1 MSTPLRTGILG
12 CGGIAN
18 RHAQVLS
25 GLPDIRL
32 VAFCDQEASRAK
44 EFALKYTGGHAAC
57 YNDYREMLDR
67 SALDLLYICLPPFAH
82 GDEVADAA
90 RRGIHV
96 FIEKPIALESN
107 HAWHMVAAAEAAG
120 IKSQVGF
127 MYRFGEAVC
136 TLKQAITEGTAG
148 PAALMVATY
157 YCNALHAPWWRE
169 KSKSGGQTVEQIIHL
184 FDLARYLL
192 GEPRTVYARQA
203 NLFHRDVPGYTVE
216 DVSCTTITFA
226 SGALAS
232 ISATNNAIPGRWLAR
247 FDAVTRNLTAFF
259 SDINRAVLVQTDKPG
274 NPEVTID
281 SGRDVFREEA
291 LDLIRAIREDRPT
304 RTPLREGALSLD
316 LVLAAQHSALEQRE
330 VTLTGPVAPV
340 SGVAAR

>member
-1 MSTPLRTGILG
+1 MSTPLRTGMLG

-32 VAFCDQEASRAK
+32 VAFCDQEASRAR
-44 EFALKYTGGHAAC
+44 EFAIKYAGGQAAC
-57 YNDYREMLDR
+57 YDDYRQMLDR
-67 SALDLLYICLPPFAH
+67 SGLDLLYICLPPFAH
-82 GDEVADAA
+82 GNEVADAA
-90 RRGIHV
+90 GRGIHV
-96 FIEKPIALESN
+96 FIEKPIALESS
-107 HAWHMVAAAEAAG
+107 HAWQMVAAAEAAG

-127 MYRFGEAVC
+127 MYRFGEAVDA
-136 TLKQAITEGTAG
+136 LKQAIAEGTAG

-169 KSKSGGQTVEQIIHL
+169 KSKSGGQIVEQIIHL

-192 GEPRTVYARQA
+192 GEPRTVYARQD

-247 FDAVTRNLTAFF
+247 FDVVTRNLTAFF
-259 SDINRAVLVQTDKPG
+259 SDINRAVFVHTDRPG
-274 NPEVTID
+274 NPEETID
-281 SGRDVFREEA
+281 SNRDVFREEA
-291 LDLIRAIREDRPT
+291 LDLIRAILEDRPT

-316 LVLAAQHSALEQRE
+316 LVLAAEHSARE
-330 VTLTGPVAPV
+330 GREIVLSGSAGPVRD
-340 SGVAAR
+340 VAAR

>member
-1 MSTPLRTGILG
+1 MSRPLRTGMLG
-12 CGGIAN
+12 CGGIAS
-18 RHAQVLS
+18 RHAQVLA

-32 VAFCDQEASRAK
+32 VAFCDQEPSRAQ
-44 EFALKYTGGHAAC
+44 EFSRKYAGGQAAC
-57 YNDYREMLDR
+57 YDDYHQMLD
-67 SALDLLYICLPPFAH
+67 SSGLDLLYICLPPFAH
-82 GDEVADAA
+82 GNEVADAA

-96 FIEKPIALESN
+96 FIEKPIALESS
-107 HAWHMVAAAEAAG
+107 HAWQMVAAAEAAG

-127 MYRFGEAVC
+127 MYRFGEAVEA
-136 TLKQAITEGTAG
+136 LKGAMTGGTAG
-148 PAALMVATY
+148 PAALLVATY

-169 KSKSGGQTVEQIIHL
+169 KSKSGGQVVEQIIHL

-192 GEPRTVYARQA
+192 GEPRTVYARQD
-203 NLFHRDVPGYTVE
+203 NLFHRDVPSYTVE

-247 FDAVTRNLTAFF
+247 FDVVTRNLTAFF
-259 SDINRAVLVQTDKPG
+259 SDINHAALVQTDRPE
-274 NPEVTID
+274 NPEVTINSD
-281 SGRDVFREEA
+281 RDVFREEA

-316 LVLAAQHSALEQRE
+316 LVLAAQHSAEEGRE
-330 VTLTGPVAPV
+330 IVL
-340 SGVAAR
+340 SGLAGRASQATAQ